1 MEVIIIKKIKLGS
14 IYHVIILLLIIT
26 SISILMIDFSGNDF
40 ELDEVELTEY
50 QGETLSSIYD
60 FRENSIKGPQYVSKE
75 KYRLDVTGLVNNSY
89 NLTYDEILNSFNISK
104 KVITLFCVEGW
115 EVKILWEG
123 IQVEDLLEIAEVKPD
138 ANTIIFYAYD
148 GYSTSFPIEY
158 ITDNDIIIAYKM
170 NNVTIPPERGFPFQ
184 LVAESKWGYKWIK
197 WITSIELSNDVNY
210 RGYWESRGYSN
221 NADLDKGFFE
231 E

>member
-1 MEVIIIKKIKLGS
+1 
-14 IYHVIILLLIIT
+14 
-26 SISILMIDFSGNDF
+26 MIDFSGNDF
-40 ELDEVELTEY
+40 ELDEVELSEY

-60 FRENSIKGPQYVSKE
+60 FRENSIKGPQYVSRE
-75 KYRLDVTGLVNNSY
+75 KYSLDVTGLVNNSY
-89 NLTYDEILNSFNISK
+89 NISYDEILNSFNITK

-123 IQVEDLLEIAEVKPD
+123 IKVQDLLEIADVQPD
-138 ANTIIFYAYD
+138 AKTIIFYAYD

-158 ITDNDIIIAYKM
+158 ITDNDIIMAYKM

-197 WITSIELSNDVNY
+197 WITTIELSDNTNY

-231 E
+231 